1 MVRGGSREGFS
12 EDDSPLFVTDKFFFS
27 IKIDNG
33 QTGTRWMVGET
44 VSVGASVDLVKRTQN
59 VATNNALEVT
69 QS

>member
-1 MVRGGSREGFS
+1 MRAFPKTIPRF
-12 EDDSPLFVTDKFFFS
+12 LLTDKFFFS
-27 IKIDNG
+27 LIKIDNG
-33 QTGTRWMVGET
+33 QTGTRWQVGET